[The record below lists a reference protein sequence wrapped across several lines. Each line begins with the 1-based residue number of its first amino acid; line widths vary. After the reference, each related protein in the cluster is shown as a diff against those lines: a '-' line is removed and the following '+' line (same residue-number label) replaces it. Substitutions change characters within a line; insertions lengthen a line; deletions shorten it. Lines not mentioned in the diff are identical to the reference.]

1 MAAPDP
7 SRRLPTRDRHSTHP
21 ISPPGVLPRHRTR
34 RVSDGTNGRRPGLQL
49 RGDVVRLYGA
59 PHPLDLVLDVVPRH
73 VVAGIGWLGGAPPV
87 SACLLHREATVHT
100 GLPQ

>member
-1 MAAPDP
+1 
-7 SRRLPTRDRHSTHP
+7 
-21 ISPPGVLPRHRTR
+21 
-34 RVSDGTNGRRPGLQL
+34 
-49 RGDVVRLYGA
+49 YGA

-100 GLPQ
+100 GLPQSEQQLVEELVPRPTRATLALKPLKVIRVGTRPAPGATLTANPASVEQPSDQLVA